1 MTVWNLDLLI
11 HEYKLA
17 KTRIGDFTVNRE
29 AFEFLAYWYERLLF
43 FYSKISN
50 IYIKKINTPSGINV
64 QFYTVLS

>member
-11 HEYKLA
+11 HEIKLA

-29 AFEFLAYWYERLLF
+29 AFEILAYWYERLF
-43 FYSKISN
+43 FFILKYL
-50 IYIKKINTPSGINV
+50 IYIKKKLTPSGINV